1 MLLVAGCTTNPVSGR
16 REVVLMSEEDEREVG
31 REAAEQIQLELGLLP
46 ADSLSAYVQE
56 IGGRLARLSPRAG
69 VTYQF
74 RIVNLPE
81 VNAFALPGG
90 YVYISRGLLVL
101 ANSEDELANVMAH
114 ELAHVAARHAAQ
126 RHSRA
131 VGTGIVSVL
140 GMIAAG
146 AFGGSDA
153 ALVAA
158 QVGGAAGAGMIAAYS
173 RDQEREADRVG
184 QDLAARAGWDPAAM
198 PRFLQSLARANRLQQ
213 GPGSRPGFFDT
224 HPSTPERVGSTK
236 SRARM
241 LAQGLALPIA
251 PTRREYLARTH
262 DAPDTPQV
270 ASFATMNDLHFGE
283 ARIGG
288 VLLGEDPAAGILE
301 ENRFRHPDL
310 DLFLR
315 FPSGWA
321 TRNTGP
327 VVASVS
333 KNEAARFT
341 LELQESDTDPRRA
354 ADAFTAENRIQ
365 VRSFGM
371 RRIGGLRAYRVVGSG
386 GTREGFAGLHI
397 TWIAHRGRIFR
408 LTGTTPMELLSYY
421 LPLFDKTTRSFRPLT
436 QEELAAFE
444 MRRLRIAVA
453 ERGETIAE
461 LSERTGNGWEIAE
474 TAVMNELRQ
483 TAKLRAGQRIKIAI
497 VEPYEPDWKREDGS

>member
-146 AFGGSDA
+146 AFGGFDA

-213 GPGSRPGFFDT
+213 GPGPRPGFFDT

-251 PTRREYLARTH
+251 PTRREYL
-262 DAPDTPQV
+262 
-270 ASFATMNDLHFGE
+270 

-408 LTGTTPMELLSYY
+408 LTGTTPIELLSYY

>member
-1 MLLVAGCTTNPVSGR
+1 
-16 REVVLMSEEDEREVG
+16 
-31 REAAEQIQLELGLLP
+31 
-46 ADSLSAYVQE
+46 
-56 IGGRLARLSPRAG
+56 
-69 VTYQF
+69 
-74 RIVNLPE
+74 
-81 VNAFALPGG
+81 
-90 YVYISRGLLVL
+90 
-101 ANSEDELANVMAH
+101 
-114 ELAHVAARHAAQ
+114 
-126 RHSRA
+126 
-131 VGTGIVSVL
+131 
-140 GMIAAG
+140 
-146 AFGGSDA
+146 
-153 ALVAA
+153 
-158 QVGGAAGAGMIAAYS
+158 
-173 RDQEREADRVG
+173 
-184 QDLAARAGWDPAAM
+184 M

-251 PTRREYLARTH
+251 PTRREYL
-262 DAPDTPQV
+262 
-270 ASFATMNDLHFGE
+270 